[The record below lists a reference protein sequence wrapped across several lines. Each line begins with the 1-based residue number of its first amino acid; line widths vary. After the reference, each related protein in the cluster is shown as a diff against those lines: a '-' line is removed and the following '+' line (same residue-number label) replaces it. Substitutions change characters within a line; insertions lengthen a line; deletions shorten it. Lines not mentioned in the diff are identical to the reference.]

1 MRIRSNPVSAQALAR
16 ARPRVN
22 HVSTIRDNQDNRDN
36 RTRADPIDARAAPT
50 HPLAALSPSLR
61 VDARPAQERRQPF
74 GASAF
79 LTQQMFR
86 VLGTLAFLIRALAF
100 LVRALAFLVRAV
112 AFLASAR
119 WPSWSARWPSWS
131 ARWPS

>member
-22 HVSTIRDNQDNRDN
+22 HVSTIRDNRDN

-100 LVRALAFLVRAV
+100 LVRALAFLIRAV
-112 AFLASAR
+112 AFLVRAVA
-119 WPSWSARWPSWS
+119 WPS
-131 ARWPS
+131 